1 MCAVAPRTTISPV
14 ARIALATLFMAA
26 VLGCGIAEAEPQSTA
41 QPQLSAR
48 SDAVQQPTASPAFE
62 PASASAGGTVIRV
75 EAGGVV
81 IRNVEEELNVDLL
94 DVRSI
99 WKETEVTPADLEIGD
114 ELFLNGTRSGS
125 TFHARYVWA
134 NIGRFDGILQA
145 GVGQRLEMVRLPPK
159 SGRFEVELSRF
170 VEIIWIDG
178 TAATV
183 ADLVAG
189 TNVGGVTY
197 RPKNA
202 IPRATKIWLS
212 RP

>member
-1 MCAVAPRTTISPV
+1 VRRSAEDDDQAM
-14 ARIALATLFMAA
+14 ARFALATLFIASA
-26 VLGCGIAEAEPQSTA
+26 LGCTMAGAAPPSTA
-41 QPQLSAR
+41 PLQLSATR
-48 SDAVQQPTASPAFE
+48 DAVQHATASPPFE
-62 PASASAGGTVIRV
+62 PASASAGGTVIRI

-134 NIGRFDGILQA
+134 DIGRFDGILQA
-145 GVGQRLEMVRLPPK
+145 VVGQRLELVRLPPK
-159 SGRFEVELSRF
+159 AGTFEVELSRF

-178 TAATV
+178 TPATV

-189 TNVGGVTY
+189 RNVGGVTY
-197 RPKNA
+197 QPKNA

>member
-1 MCAVAPRTTISPV
+1 VRRRAEDNDQSV
-14 ARIALATLFMAA
+14 ARVALAALFTAA
-26 VLGCGIAEAEPQSTA
+26 VLSCATAEAAPPSTA

-48 SDAVQQPTASPAFE
+48 SEAVQRPTASPAFE
-62 PASASAGGTVIRV
+62 PAAASAGGTVTRI

-81 IRNVEEELNVDLL
+81 IQNVEEELNVDLL
-94 DVRSI
+94 EVRSI
-99 WKETEVTPADLEIGD
+99 WKETEVTPADLEVGD

-134 NIGRFDGILQA
+134 DIGRFDGALQA
-145 GVGQRLEMVRLPPK
+145 VVGQRLQLVRLPPK
-159 SGRFEVELSRF
+159 TGRFEVELSRF

-178 TAATV
+178 TPATV

-197 RPKNA
+197 QPKNA
-202 IPRATKIWLS
+202 TPRATKIWLS